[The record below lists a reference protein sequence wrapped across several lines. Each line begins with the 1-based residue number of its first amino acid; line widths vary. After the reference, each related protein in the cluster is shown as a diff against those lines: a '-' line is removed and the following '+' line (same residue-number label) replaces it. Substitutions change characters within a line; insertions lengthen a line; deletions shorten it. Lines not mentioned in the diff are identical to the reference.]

1 MIVCYI
7 SNITYGDG
15 HCRLYHEGWYY
26 YDGGQLYGPYDTE
39 AQAFE
44 AYEDSCKV
52 MDRIGV

>member
-1 MIVCYI
+1 MVCYVT
-7 SNITYGDG
+7 SITYGDG
-15 HCRLYHEGWYY
+15 NYQLGSEGWYY
-26 YDGGQLYGPYDTE
+26 YGANSFCGPYDTE